1 MCSLEWL
8 RRLKCRATGLDASLS
23 SFSTSRRCSRNR
35 SPNSLPVSCFSR
47 DQVPT
52 NSVSPSSV
60 YKAYTTHNSSIC
72 SDEGLTLETS
82 AFQSLYGGQFT
93 SSTPLMNQIFV
104 FHSPT
109 DAAPQFLQKLT
120 PFEKTLCSFC
130 YMEKKIQNCTG
141 CYITK
146 CTEI

>member
-1 MCSLEWL
+1 MFTLSLKAHSLLNGLNNPCKCNKLWL
-8 RRLKCRATGLDASLS
+8 FIKIW
-23 SFSTSRRCSRNR
+23 FINR
-35 SPNSLPVSCFSR
+35 VINLLIYFCFSR

-52 NSVSPSSV
+52 ISVAPSSV

-93 SSTPLMNQIFV
+93 LSTLLINQIFV

-120 PFEKTLCSFC
+120 PFTHLVIHSLKRQFQGCS
-130 YMEKKIQNCTG
+130 YNSKR
-141 CYITK
+141 
-146 CTEI
+146 